1 MYLRKCIEN
10 HAIFQKYK
18 RQKHC
23 MFKVI
28 FPKVPSQNKEN
39 KVSYLGIS
47 DEFELKFPELSR
59 AELKSRTELGH
70 SNFRAETELDFF

>member
-1 MYLRKCIEN
+1 MYLLKCIEN

-59 AELKSRTELGH
+59 PELKGSQ
-70 SNFRAETELDFF
+70 AESS

>member
-39 KVSYLGIS
+39 KVSYLGTVKLGDKERF
-47 DEFELKFPELSR
+47 DEEWC
-59 AELKSRTELGH
+59 
-70 SNFRAETELDFF
+70 

>member
-39 KVSYLGIS
+39 KVSYLGIIKKPKRN
-47 DEFELKFPELSR
+47 DIKTKF
-59 AELKSRTELGH
+59 A
-70 SNFRAETELDFF
+70 

>member
-1 MYLRKCIEN
+1 MYLLKCIEN

-47 DEFELKFPELSR
+47 DGFELKFLELS
-59 AELKSRTELGH
+59 
-70 SNFRAETELDFF
+70 